1 MTIDLVD
8 LYLIAYVR
16 VFIDRLDGL
25 AFNKRG
31 VPARHR
37 LYPVEQFLQ
46 QQPSGEKHQ
55 THIDWEKITALIKTV
70 SHSSLAI
77 SIKGN
82 VQYEF
87 GRKM

>member
-46 QQPSGEKHQ
+46 QQPSGGKHQ
-55 THIDWEKITALIKTV
+55 THIDL
-70 SHSSLAI
+70 
-77 SIKGN
+77 
-82 VQYEF
+82 
-87 GRKM
+87 GRK

>member
-1 MTIDLVD
+1 MKGANKHVVDNKPLDLLLTSLLTIDLVD
-8 LYLIAYVR
+8 LYLIANVR

-55 THIDWEKITALIKTV
+55 THIDVGK
-70 SHSSLAI
+70 
-77 SIKGN
+77 N
-82 VQYEF
+82 N
-87 GRKM
+87 